1 MKREKAIP
9 AAVFGLIFILALGI
23 WNYILIGKNN
33 QGVSE
38 TSQASLPVLTINTGG
53 EEINELHGYTES
65 VDASL
70 MRDSITPMKEDKFQ
84 VFMKHGNSS
93 VEALDY
99 KIYKE
104 NNRSALEKGVVAF
117 QQKQSGAAADIK
129 VKSRL
134 ESGKTYLLALS
145 IEEDGQTITYYT
157 RIIYGTD
164 LHFAECLK
172 FAEEFHDATLTEGSS
187 EYVKKYLEVKD
198 GTITND
204 LSFVDISSN
213 QEAVCYA
220 SLKPK
225 TACTRRSS
233 KRPALM

>member
-1 MKREKAIP
+1 M
-9 AAVFGLIFILALGI
+9 
-23 WNYILIGKNN
+23 IGKNN

-104 NNRSALEKGVVAF
+104 NNRSAWKKESWLF
-117 QQKQSGAAADIK
+117 
-129 VKSRL
+129 SRN
-134 ESGKTYLLALS
+134 K
-145 IEEDGQTITYYT
+145 
-157 RIIYGTD
+157 
-164 LHFAECLK
+164 AERQR
-172 FAEEFHDATLTEGSS
+172 T
-187 EYVKKYLEVKD
+187 
-198 GTITND
+198 
-204 LSFVDISSN
+204 
-213 QEAVCYA
+213 
-220 SLKPK
+220 
-225 TACTRRSS
+225 
-233 KRPALM
+233 